1 MIQVS
6 ELSKYY
12 GEIQALE
19 RCSFRVPKG
28 EIVGLVGKN
37 GAGKTTALRILSG
50 QMLPS
55 AGEVE
60 VDGQA
65 LSAGGHAIRA
75 RIGYLPETPPLYPE
89 MSVAAYLSFA
99 CRLKRIERA
108 RVATRIGKVI
118 RSTGLEGM
126 AEHRLGTLARGYR
139 QRVGIAQAIVHDPPV
154 VLLDEPMSGLDPLQI
169 VQIRDLILSLK
180 PRHTVLFSSHILSE
194 VTQICDRVILLDD
207 GTVKAQGT
215 EANLR
220 RELLQRRTL
229 SLAVRGDADELRQ
242 ALGAIEGIAVEV
254 RPSVGA
260 PEGVVEAR
268 IVNEDDVRERVSR
281 LCVEAGLGLL
291 ELREER
297 HGLEE
302 LMLQLLEGGEDG
314 RS

>member
-1 MIQVS
+1 MIRVS
-6 ELSKYY
+6 ELSKFY
-12 GEIQALE
+12 GEAQALKG
-19 RCSFRVPKG
+19 CSFQVPKG

-60 VDGQA
+60 VDGHA

-89 MSVAAYLSFA
+89 MSVAAYLGFA

-108 RVATRIGKVI
+108 QVATRVSKVI

-126 AEHRLGTLARGYR
+126 AERRLGTLARGYR

-229 SLAVRGDADELRQ
+229 SLAVRGDADKLRQ

-268 IVNEDDVRERVSR
+268 IVTEDDVRERVSR